1 MKPLVTSPARLLRR
15 AQTALEQGVSNAS
28 HEGIHLRQSPFWGRS
43 ITWALMATAAFG
55 FGWLA
60 LAKTD
65 QIVTAPG
72 KLEPAGQVKDIQMPV
87 GGVAK
92 TILVKDGQSVR
103 AGQILMQLDT
113 EATLDR
119 RRTLEKSI
127 LLKQNQLAL
136 KEQEMARYL
145 QLNQTEQSVLTR
157 NIALNEEIMRRFDD
171 LSKEGAAAELQML
184 QQRNKVEEIRGQ
196 LKQTQVDQRRQM
208 AILEQSVEE
217 LRSQLAQLRNQLT
230 ELNVNIRY
238 QAIKSPVD
246 GVVFELKPKAAGF
259 VAQTSE
265 PVMKIVPRDRL
276 VARVQIPSESIGFVK
291 AGQKTELS
299 IDSFPASDFGAIDG
313 TVKRIGSDALP
324 PDEKNQLYRFPAEI
338 SLATQFLSL
347 KDGTKLPLQAGM
359 SLRANI
365 KLRKVT
371 YLQLLLGSFQD
382 KASSLKRT

>member
-1 MKPLVTSPARLLRR
+1 MNPVTPGRLLRT
-15 AQTALEQGVSNAS
+15 AQTALEQSVSNAS
-28 HEGIHLRQSPFWGRS
+28 HEGIHLRQSPFWGRT
-43 ITWALMATAAFG
+43 ITWALMGTAAFG

-65 QIVTAPG
+65 QIVSAPG
-72 KLEPAGQVKDIQMPV
+72 KLEPVGQVNDVQMPV

-92 TILVKDGQSVR
+92 AILVKEGQSVR

-127 LLKQNQLAL
+127 QLKRNQLAL

-145 QLNQTEQSVLTR
+145 QLNQTEQSVLNR
-157 NIALNEEIMRRFDD
+157 NIDLNEEIMRRFDE
-171 LSKEGAAAELQML
+171 LSKEGATAELQML
-184 QQRNKVEEIRGQ
+184 QQRNRVEEIRGQ
-196 LKQTQVDQRRQM
+196 LKQTQVDQRRQV
-208 AILEQSVEE
+208 AILEQSIEE

-238 QAIKSPVD
+238 QAIKAPVD
-246 GVVFELKPKAAGF
+246 GVVFDLKPTTPGF

-265 PVMKIVPRDRL
+265 PVMKIVPQDRL

-291 AGQKTELS
+291 AGQQAELS
-299 IDSFPASDFGAIDG
+299 IDSFPANDFGALQG
-313 TVKRIGSDALP
+313 KVKRIGSDALP
-324 PDEKNQLYRFPAEI
+324 PDQNNPVYRFPAEI
-338 SLATQFLSL
+338 SLNTQALKL
-347 KDGTKLPLQAGM
+347 KDGIQLPLQAGM

-371 YLQLLLGSFQD
+371 YLQLLLGGFQD
-382 KASSLKRT
+382 KAAALKRT

>member
-1 MKPLVTSPARLLRR
+1 MKSIPTPARLFRK
-15 AQTALEQGVSNAS
+15 AQTALEQSVSSAS

-43 ITWALMATAAFG
+43 ITWALMGTAAFG
-55 FGWLA
+55 IGWLA
-60 LAKTD
+60 IAKTD

-92 TILVKDGQSVR
+92 AILVKEGQSVR

-127 LLKQNQLAL
+127 QLKQSQLAL

-145 QLNQTEQSVLTR
+145 QLNETEQSVLNR
-157 NIALNEEIMRRFDD
+157 NIELNEEIKRRFDE
-171 LSKEGAAAELQML
+171 LSKEGATAELQML

-196 LKQTQVDQRRQM
+196 LKQTQVDQRRQV
-208 AILEQSVEE
+208 AILEQAIEE

-238 QAIKSPVD
+238 QAIQAPVD
-246 GVVFELKPKAAGF
+246 GIVFELKPTSPGF

-291 AGQKTELS
+291 TGQTAELS
-299 IDSFPASDFGAIDG
+299 IDSFPASDFGALDG
-313 TVKRIGSDALP
+313 KVKRIGSDALP
-324 PDEKNQLYRFPAEI
+324 PDEKTPIYRFPAEI
-338 SLATQFLSL
+338 SLASQSLKL

-371 YLQLLLGSFQD
+371 YLQLLLGGFQD
-382 KASSLKRT
+382 KAAALKRT

>member
-1 MKPLVTSPARLLRR
+1 MKPSANPARLLRQ
-15 AQTALEQGVSNAS
+15 AQTALEQSVSNAS

-43 ITWALMATAAFG
+43 MTWALMGTAAFG
-55 FGWLA
+55 VAWLA

-72 KLEPAGQVKDIQMPV
+72 KLEPVGQVKDIQMPV

-92 TILVKDGQSVR
+92 AILVKEGQSVR

-127 LLKQNQLAL
+127 ILKQNQLAL
-136 KEQEMARYL
+136 KQQEMARYL
-145 QLNQTEQSVLTR
+145 QLNQTEQSVLSR
-157 NIALNEEIMRRFDD
+157 NIELNEEIKRRFDE
-171 LSKEGAAAELQML
+171 LSKQGAAAELQML
-184 QQRNKVEEIRGQ
+184 QQRNRVEEIRGQ
-196 LKQTQVDQRRQM
+196 LKQTQVDQRRQI
-208 AILEQSVEE
+208 AILEQAIEE
-217 LRSQLAQLRNQLT
+217 LRSQLAQLRNQLA

-238 QAIKSPVD
+238 QAITAPVD
-246 GVVFELKPKAAGF
+246 GLVFELRPTSPGF

-265 PVMKIVPRDRL
+265 PIMKIVPQDRL
-276 VARVQIPSESIGFVK
+276 VAKVQIPSDNIGFVK
-291 AGQKTELS
+291 VGQPAELS
-299 IDSFPASDFGAIDG
+299 IDSFPANDFGALQG
-313 TVKRIGSDALP
+313 KVKRIGSDALP
-324 PDEKNQLYRFPAEI
+324 PDEKNPIYRFPTQI
-338 SLATQFLSL
+338 SLSSQTLRL
-347 KDGTKLPLQAGM
+347 KDGTQLPLQAGM

-382 KASSLKRT
+382 KAAALKRT

>member
-1 MKPLVTSPARLLRR
+1 MKSIPTPARLFRK
-15 AQTALEQGVSNAS
+15 AQTALEQSVSNAS

-43 ITWALMATAAFG
+43 ITWALMGTAAFSI
-55 FGWLA
+55 GWLA
-60 LAKTD
+60 IAKTD

-92 TILVKDGQSVR
+92 AILVKEGQSVR

-127 LLKQNQLAL
+127 QLKQSQLAL

-145 QLNQTEQSVLTR
+145 QLNETEQSVLNR
-157 NIALNEEIMRRFDD
+157 NIELNEEIKRRFDE
-171 LSKEGAAAELQML
+171 LSKEGATAELQML
-184 QQRNKVEEIRGQ
+184 QQRNRVEEIRGQ
-196 LKQTQVDQRRQM
+196 LKQTQVDQRRQV
-208 AILEQSVEE
+208 AILEQAIEE

-238 QAIKSPVD
+238 QAIQAPVD
-246 GVVFELKPKAAGF
+246 GIVFELKPTSPGF

-291 AGQKTELS
+291 TGQAAELS
-299 IDSFPASDFGAIDG
+299 IDSFPANDFGALDG
-313 TVKRIGSDALP
+313 KVKRIGSDALP
-324 PDEKNQLYRFPAEI
+324 PDEKNPIYRFPAEI
-338 SLATQFLSL
+338 SLASQSLKL

-371 YLQLLLGSFQD
+371 YLQLLLGGFQD
-382 KASSLKRT
+382 KAAALKRT

>member
-1 MKPLVTSPARLLRR
+1 MNSVPTPTRLLRQ
-15 AQTALEQGVSNAS
+15 AQTALEQSVSNAS
-28 HEGIHLRQSPFWGRS
+28 HEALHMRQSPFWGRS

-65 QIVTAPG
+65 QIVSAPG

-92 TILVKDGQSVR
+92 AILVKEGQSVR

-119 RRTLEKSI
+119 RQTLEKSI
-127 LLKQNQLAL
+127 LFKQSQLSL
-136 KEQEMARYL
+136 KEREMARYL
-145 QLNQTEQSVLTR
+145 QLNQTEQSVLNK
-157 NIALNEEIMRRFDD
+157 NIALNEEIMRRFDE

-196 LKQTQVDQRRQM
+196 LQQTQVDQRRQV
-208 AILEQSVEE
+208 AILEQSIEE

-246 GVVFELKPKAAGF
+246 GIVFELKPTSPGF

-276 VARVQIPSESIGFVK
+276 VARVLIPSDNIGFVTP
-291 AGQKTELS
+291 GQQAELS
-299 IDSFPASDFGAIDG
+299 IDSFPANDFGALEG
-313 TVKRIGSDALP
+313 RVKRIGSDALP
-324 PDEKNQLYRFPAEI
+324 PDEKNPIYRFPAEI
-338 SLATQFLSL
+338 SLSAQALKL
-347 KDGTKLPLQAGM
+347 KDGTRLPLQVGM

-382 KASSLKRT
+382 KASALKRS

>member
-1 MKPLVTSPARLLRR
+1 MKPVSTPARLLRQ
-15 AQTALEQGVSNAS
+15 AQNALEQSVSNAS
-28 HEGIHLRQSPFWGRS
+28 HEGIHLQQSPFWGRS

-55 FGWLA
+55 VGWIS

-72 KLEPAGQVKDIQMPV
+72 KLEPVGQVSDVQMPV

-92 TILVKDGQSVR
+92 AILVREGQSVR

-119 RRTLEKSI
+119 RQTLEKSI

-136 KEQEMARYL
+136 KEQEMERYL
-145 QLNQTEQSVLTR
+145 QLNQTEQSVLNR
-157 NIALNEEIMRRFDD
+157 NIELNAEIMRRFDE
-171 LSKEGAAAELQML
+171 LSKQGATAELQML
-184 QQRNKVEEIRGQ
+184 QQRNRVEEIRGQ
-196 LKQTQVDQRRQM
+196 LKQTQVDQRRQV
-208 AILEQSVEE
+208 AILEQAIEE

-246 GVVFELKPKAAGF
+246 GIVFELKPTSPGF

-265 PVMKIVPRDRL
+265 PVMKIVPQDRL
-276 VARVQIPSESIGFVK
+276 VARVQIPSENIGFVK
-291 AGQKTELS
+291 PGQQAELS
-299 IDSFPASDFGAIDG
+299 IDSFPANDFGALEG
-313 TVKRIGSDALP
+313 KVKRIGSDALP
-324 PDEKNQLYRFPAEI
+324 PDEKNPVYRFPAEI
-338 SLATQFLSL
+338 SLATQYLKL
-347 KDGTKLPLQAGM
+347 KDGTRLPLQAGM

-382 KASSLKRT
+382 KAAALKRS

>member
-1 MKPLVTSPARLLRR
+1 MKTLPTPGRLLRQ
-15 AQTALEQGVSNAS
+15 AQTSLEQSVSNAS
-28 HEGIHLRQSPFWGRS
+28 HEGIHMRQSPFWGRS

-55 FGWLA
+55 LGWLT

-65 QIVTAPG
+65 QIVSAPG
-72 KLEPAGQVKDIQMPV
+72 KLEPAGKVQDIQMPV

-92 TILVKDGQSVR
+92 TILVKEGQTVR
-103 AGQILMQLDT
+103 AGQIVMQLDT

-119 RRTLEKSI
+119 RRTLQQSI

-145 QLNQTEQSVLTR
+145 QLNQTEQSVLNR
-157 NIALNEEIMRRFDD
+157 NIDLNEEIMRRFDQ

-196 LKQTQVDQRRQM
+196 LKQTQVDQRRQI
-208 AILEQSVEE
+208 AILEQAIEE

-238 QAIKSPVD
+238 QAIKAPVD
-246 GVVFELKPKAAGF
+246 GVVFELKPKSAGF

-265 PVMKIVPRDRL
+265 PVMKIVPTDRL

-291 AGQKTELS
+291 PGQKTEIS
-299 IDSFPASDFGAIDG
+299 IDSFPASDFGALDG
-313 TVKRIGSDALP
+313 NVKRIASDALP
-324 PDEKNQLYRFPAEI
+324 PDENNPLYRFPAEI
-338 SLATQFLSL
+338 SLATQTLRL
-347 KDGTKLPLQAGM
+347 KDGTQLPLQAGM

-365 KLRKVT
+365 KLREVT

-382 KASSLKRT
+382 KAASLKRT

>member
-1 MKPLVTSPARLLRR
+1 MKPSANPSRLLRQ
-15 AQTALEQGVSNAS
+15 AQTALEQSVSNAS
-28 HEGIHLRQSPFWGRS
+28 HEAIHVRQSPFWGRS
-43 ITWALMATAAFG
+43 ITWALMGTAVFG
-55 FGWLA
+55 IGWLA

-72 KLEPAGQVKDIQMPV
+72 KLEPVGQVKDIQMPV

-92 TILVKDGQSVR
+92 AILVKDGQSVR

-136 KEQEMARYL
+136 KQQEMARYL
-145 QLNQTEQSVLTR
+145 QLNETEQSVLNR
-157 NIALNEEIMRRFDD
+157 NIELNEEIQRRFDE
-171 LSKEGAAAELQML
+171 LSKEGATAELQML
-184 QQRNKVEEIRGQ
+184 QQRNRVEEIRGQ
-196 LKQTQVDQRRQM
+196 LKQTQVDQRRQV
-208 AILEQSVEE
+208 AILEQSIEQ
-217 LRSQLAQLRNQLT
+217 LRSELAQLRNQLA

-238 QAIKSPVD
+238 QAITSPVD
-246 GVVFELKPKAAGF
+246 GIVFELKPKAPGF

-291 AGQKTELS
+291 TGQAAELS
-299 IDSFPASDFGAIDG
+299 IDSFPANDFGAIQG
-313 TVKRIGSDALP
+313 RVKRIGSDALP
-324 PDEKNQLYRFPAEI
+324 PDEKNPIYRFPAEI
-338 SLATQFLSL
+338 SLDSQVLKL
-347 KDGTKLPLQAGM
+347 KDGTQLPLQAGM
-359 SLRANI
+359 SLRANV

-371 YLQLLLGSFQD
+371 YLQLLLGGFQD
-382 KASSLKRT
+382 KAAALKRT

>member
-1 MKPLVTSPARLLRR
+1 MKQVTNPVRLLRQ
-15 AQTALEQGVSNAS
+15 AQTSLEQSVTNAS
-28 HEGIHLRQSPFWGRS
+28 HEAIHVRQSPFWGRS
-43 ITWALMATAAFG
+43 ITWALMGTAAFG

-60 LAKTD
+60 VAKTD
-65 QIVTAPG
+65 QIVSAPG

-92 TILVKDGQSVR
+92 AILVKEGQSVR

-119 RRTLEKSI
+119 RQTLEKSI
-127 LLKQNQLAL
+127 QLKQNQLAL

-145 QLNQTEQSVLTR
+145 QLNQTEQSVLNR
-157 NIALNEEIMRRFDD
+157 NIELNEEIKRRFDQ

-196 LKQTQVDQRRQM
+196 LKQTQVDQRRQT

-238 QAIKSPVD
+238 QAIQAPVD
-246 GVVFELKPKAAGF
+246 GVVFELKPTTPGF

-276 VARVQIPSESIGFVK
+276 VARVLIPSESIGFVK
-291 AGQKTELS
+291 TGQKAELS
-299 IDSFPASDFGAIDG
+299 IDSFPANDFGALEG
-313 TVKRIGSDALP
+313 HVKRIGSDALP
-324 PDEKNQLYRFPAEI
+324 PDEKNPIYRFPAEI
-338 SLATQFLSL
+338 SLATQTLKL

-382 KASSLKRT
+382 KASALKRS